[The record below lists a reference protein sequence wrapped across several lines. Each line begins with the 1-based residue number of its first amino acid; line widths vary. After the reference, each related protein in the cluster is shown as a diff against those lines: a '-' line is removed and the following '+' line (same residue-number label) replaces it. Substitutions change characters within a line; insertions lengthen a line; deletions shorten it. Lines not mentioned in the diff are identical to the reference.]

1 LIGIPVRHRAGVAAH
16 RDKKIRQA
24 VFFLFSK
31 KISNGDIMLK
41 KLIEK
46 YGKDK
51 INTLTKYPSIL
62 TLHELGEKG
71 VLLDELTTQVRGEKL
86 YATEKIDGT
95 NARLIFMGD
104 EYLIGA
110 REFILHHSDDLYYD
124 QTQGIVDGLKSIG
137 FTSPPASSDLTV
149 VYGEFFGGKSSANSK
164 WYGREK
170 CGFRVFDIAVY
181 KDLSILNSDLPEIS
195 LWRERRTERGMIYG
209 QPFLSIGEAR
219 EMFPMFSYAPA
230 VQFDLGDYS
239 HKEVLN
245 GLRRC
250 IPRSLVALTETAT
263 GNSEGMVLRTWD
275 RYKVVKVRFE
285 DYERTLRRK
294 QVK

>member
-1 LIGIPVRHRAGVAAH
+1 
-16 RDKKIRQA
+16 
-24 VFFLFSK
+24 
-31 KISNGDIMLK
+31 MLK
-41 KLIEK
+41 KLIER
-46 YGKDK
+46 YGREKV
-51 INTLTKYPSIL
+51 NTLTKYPSIL

-71 VLLDELTTQVRGEKL
+71 VLTEELTTQVRGEKL

-137 FTSPPASSDLTV
+137 FTAPPVSDCLTV

-164 WYGREK
+164 WYGKEK
-170 CGFRVFDIAVY
+170 NGFMVFDIALY

-195 LWRERRTERGMIYG
+195 LWRERRTERGMVYG

-219 EMFPMFSYAPA
+219 ERFPMFSYAPA
-230 VQFDLGDYS
+230 VEFDLGDYS
-239 HKEVLN
+239 HEEVLN

-250 IPRSLVALTETAT
+250 IPRSLVTLTETAT
-263 GNSEGMVLRTWD
+263 GAAEGLVLRTWG
-275 RYKVVKVRFE
+275 RSKIVKVRFE
-285 DYERTLRRK
+285 DYERTLRKSNAK
-294 QVK
+294 QEKKV

>member
-1 LIGIPVRHRAGVAAH
+1 
-16 RDKKIRQA
+16 
-24 VFFLFSK
+24 
-31 KISNGDIMLK
+31 MLK
-41 KLIEK
+41 ELIK
-46 YGKDK
+46 RYGKPK
-51 INTLTKYPSIL
+51 VNTLTKYPSIL

-71 VLLDELTTQVRGEKL
+71 VLLEELTTQVRGENL

-95 NARLIFMGD
+95 NVRLIFMGD

-124 QTQGIVDGLKSIG
+124 QTMGIVDDTKSIG
-137 FTSPPASSDLTV
+137 FAIPPASSDLTV
-149 VYGEFFGGKSSANSK
+149 VYGELFGGKLSSNSK

-181 KDLSILNSDLPEIS
+181 KDLSILDSDLPEIS

-219 EMFPMFSYAPA
+219 ERFPMFSYAPA
-230 VQFDLGDYS
+230 VEFDLGDYS
-239 HKEVLN
+239 HEQVLN
-245 GLRRC
+245 GLRRS
-250 IPRSLVALTETAT
+250 IPRSLVTLTEAAT
-263 GNSEGMVLRTWD
+263 GDAEGMVLRTWD
-275 RYKVVKVRFE
+275 RSKVVKVRFE
-285 DYERTLRRK
+285 DYERTLRKK